1 VGGGLATCVGSNS
14 TLSLEGNTSAEAL
27 RYAFVVVLLNGVKSH
42 EGSGILDFLFS
53 EGTALLVGRVSRE
66 EEEEE
71 EAAEEERVSK
81 LPKLTIRMRR
91 CTM

>member
-1 VGGGLATCVGSNS
+1 M
-14 TLSLEGNTSAEAL
+14 
-27 RYAFVVVLLNGVKSH
+27 RYAFAVVLLNGVKSH

-53 EGTALLVGRVSRE
+53 EGTALLVGRVSK

-71 EAAEEERVSK
+71 EAAAEERVSK
-81 LPKLTIRMRR
+81 FLKLTIRMRR